1 MMTQCPTC
9 GKCYDIPDKAVIKH
23 AARIMQRHSR
33 KGTPAQIE
41 ASRANG
47 RLSHGRPRPC
57 TLQSPRQKGA
67 RHEQAIHF

>member
-47 RLSHGRPRPC
+47 RLSHGRPRKNV
-57 TLQSPRQKGA
+57 TAIVRAALEGGA
-67 RHEQAIHF
+67 E